1 MQLSK
6 SLAGRTPLQEPEGGW
21 DSRAH
26 LPTSCPCVWFYKHLL
41 NLPGTRVPGPW
52 HEQDSAPVLWFHSP
66 HPTPNSEEVV
76 WGHHVSTREAPSRDR
91 ARLPVALG
99 PHSPPSKCSSRP
111 TSLAVSPAPQ
121 GLEGPS
127 ACVSRPT
134 ATWLP
139 PSCSNPPRSPLCSE
153 CPSSP
158 PPPVSPQ
165 PSASPLLCTLP
176 RFLPRRSA
184 L

>member
-1 MQLSK
+1 MNKILHLFS
-6 SLAGRTPLQEPEGGW
+6 GFI
-21 DSRAH
+21 
-26 LPTSCPCVWFYKHLL
+26 LPT
-41 NLPGTRVPGPW
+41 
-52 HEQDSAPVLWFHSP
+52 
-66 HPTPNSEEVV
+66 PTNSEEVV

-99 PHSPPSKCSSRP
+99 PHSPSSKCSSRP
-111 TSLAVSPAPQ
+111 TPLAVSPAPQ

-153 CPSSP
+153 YPSSSPHLCPHSPHVPLHITTFP
-158 PPPVSPQ
+158 PQEVSSVRARLLSVGPA
-165 PSASPLLCTLP
+165 ASEP
-176 RFLPRRSA
+176 RQAPDTQEAQGGQNVCHL
-184 L
+184 

>member
-1 MQLSK
+1 MVGTAGLICLQAVLVFGCTNTLN
-6 SLAGRTPLQEPEGGW
+6 LAGT
-21 DSRAH
+21 
-26 LPTSCPCVWFYKHLL
+26 C
-41 NLPGTRVPGPW
+41 VPGPW